1 MIQEIIRD
9 QEEFVYTANLKAAT
23 ALATLGFGLKYPQP
37 VSRTVRTDGKES
49 TVFWFNST
57 NDRGERAED
66 VILGMTK
73 GGEKLEQEDPEH
85 IVNYLRAYA
94 ANRDALVDIIR
105 QTPRRIV
112 VETKG
117 KRILVRED
125 ATESDKAEIAKRL

>member
-37 VSRTVRTDGKES
+37 ISRTVRTDGKES

-66 VILGMTK
+66 VIVGMTK

-125 ATESDKAEIAKRL
+125 ATEADKKELAKHL